1 MAEKDLDT
9 QLPNHLALAIG
20 QLAHAKHH
28 RENTGPGLYTI
39 DETVRIHAV
48 VRVEKDVLTKQVNK
62 IDPWTI
68 LSLALDKLND
78 TTLDLVLSEAQAII
92 DAKDSQRNTE
102 LKEIKAKVEAKI
114 AGLKDS
120 TKSIR
125 KGRVQILSQ
134 TVEVVQVASR
144 KRKGGVEV
152 SEVVEEPARPLTKA
166 EKKKAQA
173 IIDKEH
179 AASSPASPI
188 KKAKLDKSKAKTARK
203 KAASRKKAKVK

>member
-9 QLPNHLALAIG
+9 QLPNHLALAIS
-20 QLAHAKHH
+20 QLGHAKHH
-28 RENTGPGLYTI
+28 RDNTGPGLYTV

-48 VRVEKDVLTKQVNK
+48 VRVEADGLTKQVNK

-68 LSLALDKLND
+68 LALALDKLNP
-78 TTLDLVLSEAQAII
+78 TTLDLVLSEAQAVI

-114 AGLKDS
+114 AALKDS

-134 TVEVVQVASR
+134 TVEVVQVGSR

-152 SEVVEEPARPLTKA
+152 EEEVEEPA
-166 EKKKAQA
+166 KKKASR
-173 IIDKEH
+173 K
-179 AASSPASPI
+179 SSPASPI
-188 KKAKLDKSKAKTARK
+188 KKAKLDRSKAKTARK
-203 KAASRKKAKVK
+203 KGAPKKKARAKAKAR